1 MKKFILL
8 VIALALVTIFM
19 PQNNAMAANDV
30 FVTVNGEI
38 VQFPDQQPVIENGR
52 TLVPLRFVSEAL
64 GCKVTW
70 ENNTA
75 GVKRGGVDIA
85 MSIGSK
91 TPVVNGNTKTL
102 DAPAKLTNGR
112 TMVPLRFVSECLGA
126 KVDWDKEN
134 RLVVINDTGGG
145 EGAEQ
150 VSSNNDYSGMT
161 FNKPEFGGGGTDT
174 TPPDPTPPVP
184 WEQAYQEALNTR

>member
-1 MKKFILL
+1 LKRFIIL
-8 VIALALVTIFM
+8 VILLALVTIFM
-19 PQNNAMAANDV
+19 PQYDAVAASEV
-30 FVTVNGEI
+30 FVTVNGEF
-38 VQFPDQQPVIENGR
+38 VQFPDQKPFIDNGR
-52 TLVPLRFVSEAL
+52 TFVPLRFVSEAL

-75 GVKRGGVDIA
+75 GVKRGGIDIA
-85 MSIGSK
+85 MPIGSK

-134 RLVVINDTGGG
+134 RLVVINDIGGG
-145 EGAEQ
+145 S
-150 VSSNNDYSGMT
+150 VTNNTSNQSDDYSGVISR
-161 FNKPEFGGGGTDT
+161 PEPGGGGTNT
-174 TPPDPTPPVP
+174 TPPDPTPPEP
-184 WEQAYQEALNTR
+184 WGEY